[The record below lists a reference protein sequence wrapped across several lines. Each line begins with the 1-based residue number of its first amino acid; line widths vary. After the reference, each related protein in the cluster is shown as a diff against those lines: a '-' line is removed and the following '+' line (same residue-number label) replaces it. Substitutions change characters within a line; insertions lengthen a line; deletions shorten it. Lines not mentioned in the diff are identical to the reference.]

1 MKPSPVSTKSFGRTR
16 LKALLVGV
24 EFPGKPNSKPKG
36 SLDELTGLAETA
48 LYKPVATMVQ
58 KLGTINPKTFI
69 GSGKVIELQEAVKH
83 HQVDAVIFDEV
94 LSPAQTRNLEKILEC
109 GVVDR
114 AWVILQIFGD
124 HARTRVAKTQVDLA
138 RLKYSLPRLT
148 KMWTHLSRQRG
159 GIGMRDVGETQIQLD
174 RRLLR
179 DKITKLERKLKQIHG
194 EKQTQRKSRRGTFQ
208 VALVG
213 YTNVGKS
220 TLMNILTGADTLVE
234 DKLFATLDAT
244 VRKVKKNFPYP
255 ILLADTVGLIDK
267 LPHDLVASFKS
278 TLDEVRDANLLLHV
292 VDISHPDFR
301 SQMETAEN
309 LIREIEAHAID
320 TVLVF
325 NKTDKLKG
333 EDTQKDLERR
343 YPEAVFVSCQEG
355 TGMGAL
361 RKAIVE
367 NYEKNMIPYKVK
379 LNYNQSGLIPEIRKH
394 ALVVKEN
401 YEDNFL
407 TLDLRVWPS
416 HTAKLSQILNG
427 RKP

>member
-16 LKALLVGV
+16 LKALLIGV
-24 EFPGKPNSKPKG
+24 EFTGKDNSQPKG

-48 LYKPVATMVQ
+48 QYQPVASMTQ

-69 GSGKVIELQEAVKH
+69 GSGKVIELQQAVKH

-94 LSPAQTRNLEKILEC
+94 LSPAQTRNLERILEC

-179 DKITKLERKLKQIHG
+179 DKISKLEKKLKQIHG

-220 TLMNILTGADTLVE
+220 TLMNSLTGADTLVE

-255 ILLADTVGLIDK
+255 ILLADTVGLINK

-301 SQMETAEN
+301 SQMEIAEN
-309 LIREIEAHAID
+309 LLREIGAHDID

-325 NKTDKLKG
+325 NKTDKLA
-333 EDTQKDLERR
+333 DKDILNNLERH
-343 YPEAVFVSCQEG
+343 YSEAVFISCREG
-355 TGMGAL
+355 TGLDAL

-367 NYEKNMIPYKVK
+367 NYEKNLIPYKVK
-379 LNYNQSGLIPEIRKH
+379 LDYTQSNLIPEIRKH

-401 YEDNFL
+401 YTGNSM
-407 TLDLRVWPS
+407 TLDLRVWPH
-416 HTAKLSQILNG
+416 HTAKLAQILNG
-427 RKP
+427 RKT